1 MRGHSGK
8 TEDAQRAMIALDTNL
23 LARLLLEDDAAQ
35 KACAKA
41 ILKYICFE
49 ELPAARAQSAS
60 RLGWKRIAP
69 AA

>member
-1 MRGHSGK
+1 
-8 TEDAQRAMIALDTNL
+8 MIALDTNL
-23 LARLLLEDDAAQ
+23 PARLLLEDDAAQ

>member
-1 MRGHSGK
+1 
-8 TEDAQRAMIALDTNL
+8 MIALDTNL

-60 RLGWKRIAP
+60 IETFIIHDITTA
-69 AA
+69 